1 MRNYIG
7 LIHKEAASDFGVSFP
22 DFPGV
27 ITAGTSLDD
36 ARAMAEEA
44 LAFHVEGM
52 VADGEVVPEPST
64 LEQVMTDPDNKDGV
78 AILVGVKTDTRKAV
92 RVNVTFPEDVL
103 ERIDQFAAER
113 GYTRSGFL
121 TRAAKHVMEEDDHG
135 KELEPA

>member
-7 LIHKEAASDFGVSFP
+7 LIHKETESDFGVSFP

-27 ITAGTSLDD
+27 VTAGKSLDD

-44 LAFHVEGM
+44 LTFHIEGM
-52 VADGEVVPEPST
+52 VADGEAIPEPST
-64 LEQVMTDPDNKDGV
+64 LEEVMACPDNRDSV
-78 AILVGVKTDTRKAV
+78 VILVGVKTDTRKVV

-103 ERIDQFAAER
+103 ERIDQFAEAH

-121 TRAAKHVMEEDDHG
+121 ARAAKHAIEHE
-135 KELEPA
+135 KELVAV